1 MSIQNA
7 NDERTPAV
15 FGLLDAVFAM
25 TAVMADYGPEYA
37 QVLSR
42 AVAECEAKFIA
53 AEARFNPA
61 NDVRGL

>member
-1 MSIQNA
+1 MPLNEP
-7 NDERTPAV
+7 NDERAPAV

-42 AVAECEAKFIA
+42 AVAECEAKFVA